1 MAPAMCAEALLSE
14 ISFLLGPY
22 EATPVH
28 RRLRNHEPHA
38 FTQFAHE
45 KGAPFQRLGEAPQLR
60 LTAANVVALVPSLSL
75 SVCLSVSPLSSP
87 SPAVSLSLSLD
98 PDTGPLDRWLG
109 EASGMQMHEQTA
121 ACAHH

>member
-60 LTAANVVALVPSLSL
+60 LTAANVVALVPSLSF
-75 SVCLSVSPLSSP
+75 CLSLGLSSLLSPLP
-87 SPAVSLSLSLD
+87 LPLSLSLSR
-98 PDTGPLDRWLG
+98 P
-109 EASGMQMHEQTA
+109 
-121 ACAHH
+121 